1 MGKVSILAIVL
12 LSLTLFNVVVAI
24 NKQQVS
30 QDYVD
35 SSEGEKM
42 ERQLRYANFT
52 LATEFQ
58 ESYALSYSIDDEDK
72 EIFYNM
78 KIELYEAKDY
88 KEIYEKRFLELQQSN
103 EYVEEKRKKSF
114 VINKKRFN
122 VRKIVH
128 KKYQEEEDEFRQ
140 YIEYVFIELADKII
154 VFSCYGFDDFY
165 NNGVI
170 LWEEMYKSFTE
181 DYSKAY
187 KLPFGS
193 FTPPKGLRDIS
204 GYVYKVPG
212 VEGYSIEI
220 EYINDVDD
228 AREYVKNL
236 LDFRYK
242 DYPEITVKVNKD
254 KRMSIDGQKSRYLE
268 FRFHSDKEENIRV
281 FALCQI
287 IDTVQPGLEITI
299 SADSLELFELYRPK
313 MNDFLNSIRFDK

>member
-1 MGKVSILAIVL
+1 MRLLRVGLLLTIVIGIVML
-12 LSLTLFNVVVAI
+12 VLI
-24 NKQQVS
+24 KQQVS
-30 QDYVD
+30 QDYTD

-42 ERQLRYANFT
+42 ERQLRYAKFA

-58 ESYALSYSIDDEDK
+58 ESYALSYRIDDEDK
-72 EIFYNM
+72 KVYYHM
-78 KIELYEAKDY
+78 KIEIYTNSDF
-88 KEIYEKRFLELQQSN
+88 KEIYTKRLVELQQNN
-103 EYVEEKRKKSF
+103 EYVLEEKK
-114 VINKKRFN
+114 NKFTCN
-122 VRKIVH
+122 GNHYNHRKIIF
-128 KKYQEEEDEFRQ
+128 KKYKGEDDEFRDF
-140 YIEYVFIELADKII
+140 IEYVFIELADKI
-154 VFSCYGFDDFY
+154 VLFSCYGFDKYY
-165 NNGVI
+165 NNGVM
-170 LWEEMYKSFTE
+170 LWEEMYRSFTE

-299 SADSLELFELYRPK
+299 SADNLELFELYRPK